1 LVDNLAKRQYNKHI
15 DTNTQEQMMNRIEAT
30 IVAVA
35 GSILVFGGV
44 GGIELSENNEQLIS
58 SLVVAVLGLLAC
70 TAAYLGTAK

>member
-1 LVDNLAKRQYNKHI
+1 
-15 DTNTQEQMMNRIEAT
+15 MNRIEAT

-44 GGIELSENNEQLIS
+44 GGIELSETNEQLIS
-58 SLVVAVLGLLAC
+58 SLTVAVLGLLAC